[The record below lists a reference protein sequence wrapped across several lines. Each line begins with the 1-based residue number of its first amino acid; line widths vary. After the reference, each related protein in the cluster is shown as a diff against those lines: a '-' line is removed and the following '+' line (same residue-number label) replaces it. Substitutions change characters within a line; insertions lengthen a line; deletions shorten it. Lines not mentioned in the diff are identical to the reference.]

1 MEAGDHYLMAS
12 VEVGEQGAR
21 PRMMAQVGLVV
32 KEPEEVAEEV
42 LMVRCFGLALEV
54 GPVLKMVQARWGFS
68 VEEAE
73 ERRCWVVQGGC

>member
-1 MEAGDHYLMAS
+1 MAS

-42 LMVRCFGLALEV
+42 LMVRCFDLALEV
-54 GPVLKMVQARWGFS
+54 GPVLKMVQARWGFRWK
-68 VEEAE
+68 
-73 ERRCWVVQGGC
+73 RRRSGAAGWYRMDVRSIS